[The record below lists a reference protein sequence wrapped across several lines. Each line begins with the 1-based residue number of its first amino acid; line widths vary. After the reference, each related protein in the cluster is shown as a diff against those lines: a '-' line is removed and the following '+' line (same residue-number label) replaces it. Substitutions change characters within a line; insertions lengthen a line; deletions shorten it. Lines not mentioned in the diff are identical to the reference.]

1 MTSCTGGTRTRMH
14 AGRTCNP
21 CSMRCCRTIIGQSSC
36 AAYRN
41 QGCKPRG
48 GRRRRRGVRAHH
60 SDTASDQ
67 RQGSRIAE
75 STRCDAVLCDQRGAI
90 RTVYRRCPV
99 HGGASTPATPLI
111 LPGSNYH
118 RGWLGP
124 RCAGF
129 DSPYGKPRASVA
141 AASAP
146 ATTASSRRHLYR
158 SRWPSPPQRG
168 SVIGGSHFA
177 TTLCS
182 EFCC

>member
-1 MTSCTGGTRTRMH
+1 M
-14 AGRTCNP
+14 P
-21 CSMRCCRTIIGQSSC
+21 CSW
-36 AAYRN
+36 
-41 QGCKPRG
+41 
-48 GRRRRRGVRAHH
+48 
-60 SDTASDQ
+60 
-67 RQGSRIAE
+67 
-75 STRCDAVLCDQRGAI
+75 
-90 RTVYRRCPV
+90 
-99 HGGASTPATPLI
+99 GASTPATPLI

-182 EFCC
+182 EFCCYQGRAGLFFSSLSNKWPWWDLNPVSGWQKSSSGPQDGPNVGVLSTKKIPRNRSRCARVACDQWRPNPVSRCGGGGELHWHCSL